1 MCSRTSKH
9 KSQSGRRLNTLVEI
23 LERFRCQKFEK
34 WFNFDALVAT
44 EIHVILCIDDSWI
57 TKWWCFPIEFQKYVF
72 ELLKTTQGSRFYFD
86 QTEIKIRHFYR
97 KWPNHANICL
107 FDSRPGKNSVI
118 NSQNCDLCHENW
130 TGLHGLHRCRWR
142 MLETNVLVTTLR
154 CWWRFW
160 PFLLTSSIF

>member
-23 LERFRCQKFEK
+23 LERFRCQKFQK
-34 WFNFDALVAT
+34 WFNFDALVAFWRT
-44 EIHVILCIDDSWI
+44 KIHVILCIDDSWI

-97 KWPNHANICL
+97 KWPNNHANICL
-107 FDSRPGKNSVI
+107 FDCRPGKNSVI
-118 NSQNCDLCHENW
+118 KQPELWFVPWKLNWEVFMTLSGRSNLPQNHP
-130 TGLHGLHRCRWR
+130 
-142 MLETNVLVTTLR
+142 V
-154 CWWRFW
+154 
-160 PFLLTSSIF
+160 